1 MSRVVVVTDSNS
13 GITQAEAK
21 ELDVVV
27 MPMPFYINEEMFYED
42 IDLTQ
47 EQFYAKLAEGGDIKT
62 SMPLVGDVTDKWD
75 ELLKEYDEIVYI
87 PMSSGLS
94 SSCETAYMLSQ
105 DYDGKVQV
113 VNNQRISV
121 TMRQSVLDA
130 KAMADSGKTAGEI
143 KDILE
148 DEKFNSSIYIMVDT
162 LTYLK
167 KGGRI
172 TPAAAALGTLL
183 KLKPVLQI
191 QGEKLD
197 AFAKA
202 RTVKQAKNIMIE
214 AMKSDFQKR
223 FDSPDGTKMNLEI
236 AYTFDKEAAEA
247 FKAEVQEAFPNNE
260 IVMNPLSLSVSCHIG
275 PGALAIACSKKI
287 NN

>member
-1 MSRVVVVTDSNS
+1 MSKVIVVTDSNS
-13 GITQAEAK
+13 GITQSEAK
-21 ELDVVV
+21 DIGVVV
-27 MPMPFYINEEMFYED
+27 MPMPFYINGQMYYED

-47 EQFYAKLAEGGDIKT
+47 EQFYEKLEQGGEIKT

-75 ELLKEYDEIVYI
+75 ELLKDYDEIVYI

-121 TMRQSVLDA
+121 TQRQSVLDA
-130 KAMADSGKTAGEI
+130 KQLAEQGKNAEEI
-143 KDILE
+143 KNILE
-148 DEKFNSSIYIMVDT
+148 EKKFDSSIYIMVDT
-162 LTYLK
+162 LDY
-167 KGGRI
+167 
-172 TPAAAALGTLL
+172 
-183 KLKPVLQI
+183 LQI
-191 QGEKLD
+191 QGERLD

-214 AMKSDFQKR
+214 AMKKDMETR
-223 FDSPDGTKMNLEI
+223 FGSADGAKINLEM
-236 AYTFDKEAAEA
+236 AYTKDLDAALA
-247 FKAEVQEAFPNNE
+247 FKEEVQAAFPNNE
-260 IVMNPLSLSVSCHIG
+260 IVLNPLSLSVSCHIG

-287 NN
+287 DAE